1 MATHALSPPRP
12 GAARR
17 GILWMLLTTLLFV
30 SMDSLAKQL
39 SQSYPVPQV
48 VWARY
53 VFHVLLLALYLRGRV
68 PGMMRTGRL
77 GLQLLRSVFLLGA
90 TGMFF
95 TALSFIPLAEASA
108 IMFVAP
114 ILVTALSLPLL
125 DEHVGPRRW
134 ASVVVG
140 FGGALIIIRPGGE
153 AMDPA
158 ALFALGAAGSYAFYQ
173 ITTRQLAHSDRPL
186 TTLAYS
192 ALIGALA
199 SSVAVPFFWVAP
211 DPAGWLAM
219 VGLGLFGGIGHFA
232 LIKAF
237 ESAPA
242 ATVTPFGYAAL
253 LWATLFGFVIFG
265 DLPDLWTVVGAAII
279 AASGLYIFHRER
291 AARGS
296 AASGA

>member
-1 MATHALSPPRP
+1 MSSTTLSPATP

-39 SQSYPVPQV
+39 SQTYPVPQV

-68 PGMMRTGRL
+68 PRTLRTGHL

-90 TGMFF
+90 TGLFF

-125 DEHVGPRRW
+125 GEHVGPRRW

-140 FGGALIIIRPGGE
+140 FGGALIIIRPGSE
-153 AMDPA
+153 AMDVA

-173 ITTRQLAHSDRPL
+173 ITTRKLAHSDPPL

-192 ALIGALA
+192 ALIGAIVTSL
-199 SSVAVPFFWVAP
+199 VVPAFWVQP
-211 DPAGWLAM
+211 DAAGWLAM
-219 VGLGLFGGIGHFA
+219 VGLGLFGGVGHFA
-232 LIKAF
+232 LIKAL

-253 LWATLFGFVIFG
+253 LWATLFGFVLFG
-265 DLPDLWTVVGAAII
+265 DLPDLWTIVGAAII

-291 AARGS
+291 AAR
-296 AASGA
+296 SGA